1 MKKLISVLTIF
12 SMLFS
17 LFSVLACADARKYSA
32 DVRKNSEEQFEANI
46 VEIMSGYSLNKTTA
60 QNKLDELEVDLVAV
74 PKTITYTGNTKLYP
88 SSYELTIYVTKRH
101 GSNIYYLQWIVKALS
116 TEPYPDDLDYVSMEW
131 DTAYAS
137 YYSSSGDSSYS
148 TVAGRRTGVVVFN
161 LEDDR
166 LTSGKQSYGTVRVS
180 KIKSG
185 AMDFGS
191 KFTHTY
197 TKKNQ
202 TGTATFSFSPS
213 SEITSN
219 GEYGL
224 GLSYTYSYSV
234 QTTSQERKWTLW
246 EDNTVTIP

>member
-1 MKKLISVLTIF
+1 
-12 SMLFS
+12 
-17 LFSVLACADARKYSA
+17 
-32 DVRKNSEEQFEANI
+32 
-46 VEIMSGYSLNKTTA
+46 
-60 QNKLDELEVDLVAV
+60 
-74 PKTITYTGNTKLYP
+74 
-88 SSYELTIYVTKRH
+88 
-101 GSNIYYLQWIVKALS
+101 
-116 TEPYPDDLDYVSMEW
+116 MEW

-137 YYSSSGDSSYS
+137 YYSSSGDSNYS

-180 KIKSG
+180 KVKSG